1 MLMDTIALYL
11 KTLQKEGRA
20 AADKAVAGQP
30 ELIRTELSKSFN
42 DKGKLI
48 KANGSP
54 VTLMDILG
62 LGIKSPIG

>member
-11 KTLQKEGRA
+11 KTLQREGRA

-30 ELIRTELSKSFN
+30 EWIQTELKKSFN

-48 KANGSP
+48 KSNGSP
-54 VTLMDILG
+54 VTLMDVLM
-62 LGIKSPIG
+62 LGIKSPLS